1 MEGLHNA
8 QANDLDSANVAESIV
23 ISYEC
28 PEESLIVNENEIIE
42 HEETVQAH
50 EDSST
55 VYNCDS
61 CGMAFH
67 SIEEHIRQ
75 YHRDEEVMIE
85 LEEQLPN
92 DQDDFGIAELTD
104 EDSSEE
110 SSGFKCRVCKTEL
123 LSARS
128 LKLHLKMHDRRKSPA
143 ARVKLDNHCNLC
155 NRSFSNREHLQ
166 LHILGHG
173 EGFVQLTGI
182 NSSAGSGYPCNYCG
196 KRFKRP
202 HEKVKHERIHTG
214 ERPYCCD
221 ICGKRFRIS
230 NCLTIHLRTH
240 EDSRPFVCSYCKKRF
255 KVQSAYNHHLK
266 THSSERNYRCSL
278 CPKAFKTA
286 VQLNGHK
293 KVHTKPFS
301 CSECSRP
308 FGTLYAVRKHM
319 QEHQQANNKLTYG
332 CDTCGAHYGRI
343 SALRD
348 HRKEQHGIEPDDSNV
363 VAAAATHRTD
373 AASEIYENVLLTD
386 VEPEVVEEVMF

>member
-1 MEGLHNA
+1 MEELQNTS
-8 QANDLDSANVAESIV
+8 NDMDSVNTIESIA
-23 ISYEC
+23 INYEY
-28 PEESLIVNENEIIE
+28 PAASIIVNEDEVVQ
-42 HEETVQAH
+42 HEETVH
-50 EDSST
+50 TEEDSSAM
-55 VYNCDS
+55 YNCDS
-61 CGMAFH
+61 CGMAFR

-85 LEEQLPN
+85 LEEEQLVD
-92 DQDDFGIAELTD
+92 DQDDFGIAEFTD

-110 SSGFKCRVCKTEL
+110 SSGFKCRICKTEL
-123 LSARS
+123 QSARS
-128 LKLHLKMHDRRKSPA
+128 LKLHLKMHDREKHSGA
-143 ARVKLDNHCNLC
+143 KVNLANHCSIC
-155 NRSFSNREHLQ
+155 NRSFSSSEHLQ

-173 EGFVQLTGI
+173 EASRLI
-182 NSSAGSGYPCNYCG
+182 KISSTGSGYPCNYCG

-240 EDSRPFVCSYCKKRF
+240 EDSRPFVCPYCKKRF

-266 THSSERNYRCSL
+266 THSSVRNYRCSL

-293 KVHTKPFS
+293 KCHTKPFS

-319 QEHQQANNKLTYG
+319 QEHQLANNKLTYG
-332 CDTCGAHYGRI
+332 CDICGAHYARAF
-343 SALRD
+343 ALRD
-348 HRKEQHGIEPDDSNV
+348 HRKEKHGVEKCGDNATVVTNNQTAERISVVHEQIILSDVGPDV
-363 VAAAATHRTD
+363 T
-373 AASEIYENVLLTD
+373 ED
-386 VEPEVVEEVMF
+386 VML